1 MPKYLDQNGTNYLIS
16 QIQDYMDTFL
26 TSKRSCIQ
34 LIPNVQQTI
43 GSTPTEIYHN
53 EQISIRGNVFQKSA
67 YGQILVLK
75 TTTILLT
82 GSVYLNSGLS
92 ANDLVLVQYID
103 DQGSTIPWATG
114 RSVGT
119 GGMMLNLPIMIR
131 QVSAGTVLGIN
142 VYNSSS
148 GTGTL
153 PAYFQNNILAL
164 EY

>member
-1 MPKYLDQNGTNYLIS
+1 MPKYLDQNGTGYLVL
-16 QIQDYMDTFL
+16 QMQDYMNTFL

-34 LIPNVQQTI
+34 LMIDTQQTI
-43 GSTPTEIYHN
+43 KSTPTEIYHN
-53 EQISIRGNVFQKSA
+53 AQISVRGDVFQKTT
-67 YGQILVLK
+67 YGQIQVLQ
-75 TTTILLT
+75 TTTILIT
-82 GSVYLNSGLS
+82 GSVYLNAGLS
-92 ANDLVLVQYID
+92 ANDLIFVQYID
-103 DQGSTIPWATG
+103 TESSTIPWATG
-114 RSVGT
+114 RSVST

-131 QVSAGTVLGIN
+131 EVSAGTVLGIN

>member
-1 MPKYLDQNGTNYLIS
+1 MPKYLDQNGTEYLVL
-16 QIQDYMDTFL
+16 QMQDYMDTFL

-43 GSTPTEIYHN
+43 NSTPSEIYHN
-53 EQISIRGNVFQKSA
+53 EQVSIRGDVFQKTV
-67 YGQILVLK
+67 YGQIQVRK
-75 TTTILLT
+75 TTTVLLS
-82 GSVYLNSGLS
+82 GSVYLNTGLK
-92 ANDLVLVQYID
+92 ANDLVLVQYTD
-103 DQGSTIPWATG
+103 NQGNTIPWSTG
-114 RSVGT
+114 RSVST

-131 QVSAGTVLGIN
+131 QVTAGTVLGIN
-142 VYNSSS
+142 VYNSVS